1 MMVYAQ
7 VETMILRAWGFG
19 SECSACLVSTG
30 PWVPSLAWRTGE
42 GEAEVSAVE
51 RRGVSIE
58 DSNRLKVEVSVSNW
72 ICLGLQ
78 RWLRNGYDS
87 L

>member
-1 MMVYAQ
+1 MQ
-7 VETMILRAWGFG
+7 
-19 SECSACLVSTG
+19 CLSSVHG
-30 PWVPSLAWRTGE
+30 PWVPSLAWEMGE

-51 RRGVSIE
+51 RRHVSIE
-58 DSNRLKVEVSVSNW
+58 DSNRLKEKVSVSKW